1 MSDYDQRHIGPE
13 GREYYYDRYRGRG
26 RTAEN
31 YDEDY
36 GFVYGYER
44 GPISGERLNPRQVG
58 RPSGRPFGR
67 RQPGEG
73 YGAQSA
79 GLPRF
84 EHYGERWERGRPST
98 GDPDYGRDY
107 ETLDWRR
114 PGPHT
119 GLGPAG
125 YTRSDERI
133 HEDVCERLTHHG
145 AVDASDIEIS
155 VEDGI
160 VTLSGTVDWFR
171 SKRMAEDTALSVS
184 GVRDVQNRLT
194 LAE

>member
-26 RTAEN
+26 RTGRN

-44 GPISGERLNPRQVG
+44 GPISGERLNPRDVG
-58 RPSGRPFGR
+58 HAPGQPFGR

-73 YGAQSA
+73 YGR
-79 GLPRF
+79 RF
-84 EHYGERWERGRPST
+84 EHYGARWERGRPST
-98 GDPDYGRDY
+98 GEPDYGRDY
-107 ETLDWRR
+107 EDLDWRR

-119 GLGPAG
+119 GRGPAG
-125 YTRSDERI
+125 YRRSDERI

-145 AVDASDIEIS
+145 AVDASNVEIT
-155 VEDGI
+155 VEEGV
-160 VTLSGTVDWFR
+160 VTLSGTVDRFR
-171 SKRMAEDTALSVS
+171 TKRMAEDTALSVA
-184 GVRDVQNRLT
+184 GVHDVQNRLR